1 MNIVDIIILAILG
14 LSLVSGMY
22 KGFITSTLAL
32 LGFVGAWVASLAS
45 YQYLVHAVMANE
57 GLMKFFSSLV
67 GAVDLFKTT
76 ALANL
81 QVAAA
86 TAADIEQAV
95 GEVGIPL
102 ISDLFRNNVTGQVF
116 ANEGLSTMSE
126 YLSQT
131 LLNTALN
138 IICFILMF
146 VVIYVL
152 VLLIVNML
160 NNVFRFP
167 ALRHLDWILGGL
179 FGLVRGLVIVMLI
192 FAVLPTISSA
202 LSSMNISLLTD
213 LVNQSRIGHIFQD
226 SNYVANTLKF
236 ILS

>member
-1 MNIVDIIILAILG
+1 MNIIDIIILAILG

-32 LGFVGAWVASLAS
+32 LGFVGAWIASLAS
-45 YQYLVHAVMANE
+45 YQYLVNTVVANE

-76 ALANL
+76 SLANL

-86 TAADIEQAV
+86 TAEDISQAV
-95 GEVGIPL
+95 SEINIPL
-102 ISDLFRNNVTGQVF
+102 INDLFSANVTGQVF
-116 ANEGLSTMSE
+116 ANSGLSTMSE
-126 YLSQT
+126 YLTQT
-131 LLNTALN
+131 LLDTALN
-138 IICFILMF
+138 VIAFVLLF
-146 VVIYVL
+146 VVIYIAI
-152 VLLIVNML
+152 LLIVNML

-179 FGLVRGLVIVMLI
+179 FGLFRGLVIVMLI
-192 FAVLPTISSA
+192 FAVVPTISSA

-213 LVNQSRIGHIFQD
+213 LMDASRFGKIFEQSNF
-226 SNYVANTLKF
+226 VANTLKS
-236 ILS
+236 IL

>member
-1 MNIVDIIILAILG
+1 MG
-14 LSLVSGMY
+14 
-22 KGFITSTLAL
+22 K
-32 LGFVGAWVASLAS
+32 
-45 YQYLVHAVMANE
+45 
-57 GLMKFFSSLV
+57 
-67 GAVDLFKTT
+67 
-76 ALANL
+76 
-81 QVAAA
+81 
-86 TAADIEQAV
+86 
-95 GEVGIPL
+95 
-102 ISDLFRNNVTGQVF
+102 VF

-138 IICFILMF
+138 IVCFILMF
-146 VVIYVL
+146 VVIYAA

-192 FAVLPTISSA
+192 FAVVPTISSA
-202 LSSMNISLLTD
+202 LSSMNITLLTD
-213 LVNQSRIGHIFQD
+213 LIDASRIGKIFQN
-226 SNYVANTLKF
+226 SNFVANTLQS